1 MNLELPLNL
10 PSRRPLVTLE
20 GAVTLLD
27 LDPLAITHACEQGL
41 LGWAFDLGNGGP
53 CGSHRRELRI
63 WRGSIAAWL
72 RTSGKDGAA
81 LTPEKEVIADILP
94 SRDLRSAELW
104 RRLSISRQH
113 LVTLLP
119 HLHIAAP
126 ATPARGVNAA
136 ELIARDSA
144 RQLLLSRR
152 LK

>member
-27 LDPLAITHACEQGL
+27 LDPIAITHACENGL
-41 LGWAFDLGNGGP
+41 IGWAFDLGTGE
-53 CGSHRRELRI
+53 RREVRI

-72 RTSGKDGAA
+72 RTGGRDGAKA
-81 LTPEKEVIADILP
+81 VPAKEVIDDILP
-94 SRDLRSAELW
+94 GRDLRSAELW

-119 HLHIAAP
+119 ALKVVAP
-126 ATPARGVNAA
+126 ATQARGVNAA

-144 RQLLLSRR
+144 RRFLLDRR
-152 LK
+152 LR

>member
-1 MNLELPLNL
+1 MNLELPINL

-27 LDPLAITHACEQGL
+27 LDPIAVTHACENGL
-41 LGWAFDLGNGGP
+41 LGWAFDLGGGE
-53 CGSHRRELRI
+53 RRELRI

-72 RTSGKDGAA
+72 RSGGRDGAA
-81 LTPEKEVIADILP
+81 RTPEREVIADILP
-94 SRDLRSAELW
+94 GRDLRSSELW

-119 HLHIAAP
+119 DLKVVAP
-126 ATPARGVNAA
+126 ATQARGVNAA

-152 LK
+152 LR